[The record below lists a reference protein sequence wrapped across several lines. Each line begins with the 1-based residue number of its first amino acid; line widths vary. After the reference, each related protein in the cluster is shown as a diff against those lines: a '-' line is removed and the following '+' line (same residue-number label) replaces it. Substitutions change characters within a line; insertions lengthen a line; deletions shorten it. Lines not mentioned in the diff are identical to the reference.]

1 MSMAWNE
8 PGGGRDNDPWKKGG
22 GDGPPDL
29 EEALKKLQERLNSI
43 FGGGNKGR
51 SNNGDPF
58 VVSGS
63 LIIAGVVLAVIGWAL
78 LGLYS
83 VDEKERAVVL
93 RLGKY
98 LDTNSAGLHWNPPL
112 IDKVTKVR
120 VTEERQYAARGLML
134 TKDENIVELPLTVQY
149 NIANA
154 KNFVLNVRDP
164 EISLQH
170 ATDSALRHAVGS
182 SKLDDVMSSGRQQLG
197 DEVAQRLQRYLDSYG
212 SGIKVVKINIQEA
225 RPPTE
230 VKSAYDDVIRA
241 REDYERAINEAQA
254 YSNGV
259 IPESRGKA
267 QRIVEEAMGYRNQ
280 VLAKA
285 EGEASRFDQLLKEY
299 QKAPEVTRERL
310 YIDAVQNVYENTNKV
325 MVDTK
330 SSGNM
335 LYVPLDKMM
344 DGAARKASVDTAN
357 PARTNEIDIR
367 QLTDRVI
374 EQLRSDT
381 EQRRST
387 GAVR

>member
-1 MSMAWNE
+1 MAWNE

-22 GDGPPDL
+22 DQGPPDL

-43 FGGGNKGR
+43 FGGGGNNGR
-51 SNNGDPF
+51 SGGSSSGVAVNGTMII
-58 VVSGS
+58 VVM
-63 LIIAGVVLAVIGWAL
+63 LLAFAAWAL
-78 LGLYS
+78 LGFYS

-112 IDKVTKVR
+112 LDKVTKVR
-120 VTEERQYAARGLML
+120 VTEERQYSARGMML
-134 TKDENIVELPLTVQY
+134 TQDENIVELPLTVQY
-149 NIANA
+149 NISNA
-154 KNFVLNVRDP
+154 KDFVLNVRDP

-182 SKLDDVMSSGRQQLG
+182 SKLDDVMSSGRQRLG
-197 DEVAQRLQRYLDSYG
+197 DEVGQRLQQYLDNYG

-230 VKSAYDDVIRA
+230 VKAAYDDVIRA
-241 REDYERAINEAQA
+241 REDYERVINEAQA

-259 IPESRGKA
+259 IPEARGKA
-267 QRIVEEAMGYRNQ
+267 QRMREEALGYRNEI
-280 VLAKA
+280 LAKA

-299 QKAPEVTRERL
+299 QKAPAVTRERL
-310 YIDAVQNVYENTNKV
+310 YIDAVQNVYENTSKV
-325 MVDTK
+325 MIDSK
-330 SSGNM
+330 GSGNM
-335 LYVPLDKMM
+335 LYVPLDKML
-344 DGAARKASVDTAN
+344 DGTRNAKSDQATTTRSSET
-357 PARTNEIDIR
+357 DIR

-374 EQLRSDT
+374 EQLRIDA
-381 EQRRST
+381 EQRRSG